1 MLYETE
7 NEGVGELDQCPI
19 CSLQD
24 LYSILHENI
33 LSLCKALSSSSHRE
47 YLRGKPIGT
56 LSLLSAA
63 SFPSPTLP
71 YSPLLPS
78 SSFPLYFP
86 PSLPPSLFLS
96 ACLSPKNFMELIFDR
111 K

>member
-71 YSPLLPS
+71 YSPLPSFLLLPS
-78 SSFPLYFP
+78 LLSSFP
-86 PSLPPSLFLS
+86 PSFTVPE
-96 ACLSPKNFMELIFDR
+96 CLSLSKKFHGTLI
-111 K
+111 

>member
-7 NEGVGELDQCPI
+7 NEGVSELDQCPI

-24 LYSILHENI
+24 LCSILHENI

-56 LSLLSAA
+56 LSLLSVA
-63 SFPSPTLP
+63 SFPSPT
-71 YSPLLPS
+71 
-78 SSFPLYFP
+78 
-86 PSLPPSLFLS
+86 SLVPGPAEDHGLQP
-96 ACLSPKNFMELIFDR
+96 AGGHPRCGPGRAGGDGGGGAGR
-111 K
+111 GRGV